1 MPAQLLPI
9 TALLFSTLL
18 MLMAGGLAGL
28 LLPIRAGMEGWSTIT
43 IGWMGTF
50 YSLAFTAGCLVVP
63 IFVRNVGHVRV
74 FTVLLTI
81 LGMSLLL
88 HSLIIDPIA
97 WMAFRGLAGFSLA
110 GGYMV
115 VESWLNER
123 VNNDSRGMIF
133 SVYMI
138 TTMVGTM
145 SGQYILPFGDPS
157 TQTLFIICTL
167 IYSFA
172 LIPTALSRAESPK
185 PLTQV
190 SLDIKGLYKR
200 SPAAVVGS
208 LVSGIIAGAW
218 NILAPIYGQMNGLD
232 NLSIATMLVTAMI
245 GGAIFQYPLGRFSD
259 FVDRRYVMVLSGII
273 GVILSLVLMLFSP
286 ADGLS
291 GYMVIFL
298 MGAVLFPIYS
308 LNVAHANDYAE
319 ANEFVKISG
328 GLLIVY
334 GIGNVIGPQIA
345 ARMMESFGKT
355 GMPVTLIICFAA
367 YGLHALWRISLH
379 ERPAISDQKTEFK
392 YQATKN
398 INTPE
403 SYQMDPRS
411 DVPEEETE
419 ETPTE
424 DSSTENIKD

>member
-1 MPAQLLPI
+1 MVDQPSIPA
-9 TALLFSTLL
+9 
-18 MLMAGGLAGL
+18 
-28 LLPIRAGMEGWSTIT
+28 R
-43 IGWMGTF
+43 IG
-50 YSLAFTAGCLVVP
+50 
-63 IFVRNVGHVRV
+63 R
-74 FTVLLTI
+74 
-81 LGMSLLL
+81 
-88 HSLIIDPIA
+88 
-97 WMAFRGLAGFSLA
+97 
-110 GGYMV
+110 
-115 VESWLNER
+115 
-123 VNNDSRGMIF
+123 
-133 SVYMI
+133 
-138 TTMVGTM
+138 
-145 SGQYILPFGDPS
+145 
-157 TQTLFIICTL
+157 
-167 IYSFA
+167 
-172 LIPTALSRAESPK
+172 
-185 PLTQV
+185 
-190 SLDIKGLYKR
+190 
-200 SPAAVVGS
+200 
-208 LVSGIIAGAW
+208 
-218 NILAPIYGQMNGLD
+218 
-232 NLSIATMLVTAMI
+232 
-245 GGAIFQYPLGRFSD
+245 AIFQYPLGRFSD

-367 YGLHALWRISLH
+367 YGLHALWRISLR

-419 ETPTE
+419 ETPAE
-424 DSSTENIKD
+424 NSSTENIKD

>member
-1 MPAQLLPI
+1 MPAQLLPV

-28 LLPIRAGMEGWSTIT
+28 LLPIRASMEGWSTIT

-74 FTVLLTI
+74 FAVLLTI

-88 HSLIIDPIA
+88 HSLIINAYA
-97 WMAFRGLAGFSLA
+97 WMAFRCLAGFSLA

-123 VNNDSRGMIF
+123 VTNESRGMIF
-133 SVYMI
+133 SIYMI
-138 TTMVGTM
+138 TTMIGTM
-145 SGQYILPFGDPS
+145 AGQYILPFGDPS
-157 TQTLFIICTL
+157 TQTLFILCTL

-190 SLDIKGLYKR
+190 SLDIKGLYRR
-200 SPAAVVGS
+200 SPAAVIGS
-208 LVSGIIAGAW
+208 LIAGLISGSW
-218 NILAPIYGQMNGLD
+218 NILAPVYGQMNGLN

-245 GGAIFQYPLGRFSD
+245 GGAIFQYPLGRASD
-259 FVDRRYVMVLSGII
+259 FVDRRYIMVLSGII
-273 GVILSLVLMLFSP
+273 GVVLSAVLLMLSP
-286 ADGLS
+286 AEGLS
-291 GYMVIFL
+291 GYIVIFL

-334 GIGNVIGPQIA
+334 GVGNIIGPQLA
-345 ARMMESFGKT
+345 AHMMENFGKQ
-355 GMPVTLIICFAA
+355 GMPLTLLACFAA
-367 YGLHALWRISLH
+367 YGLHALWRISLR
-379 ERPAISDQKTEFK
+379 ERPAISDLKTEFK

-411 DVPEEETE
+411 DMPEEEKAEIEATAD
-419 ETPTE
+419 TGL
-424 DSSTENIKD
+424 

>member
-50 YSLAFTAGCLVVP
+50 YSLAFTIGCLVVP

-88 HSLIIDPIA
+88 HSLFVHPIA

-123 VNNDSRGMIF
+123 VNNESRGMIF

-138 TTMVGTM
+138 TTMIGTM

-172 LIPTALSRAESPK
+172 LIPTALSRAETPK

-190 SLDIKGLYKR
+190 SLDIKGLYRR

-208 LVSGIIAGAW
+208 LIAGLIAGSW
-218 NILAPIYGQMNGLD
+218 NTLAPIYGKMNDLD

-259 FVDRRYVMVLSGII
+259 FVDRRYIMVLSGIL
-273 GVILSLVLMLFSP
+273 GVILSLVLTLFSP
-286 ADGLS
+286 ADGFS
-291 GYMVIFL
+291 GYVVIFL
-298 MGAVLFPIYS
+298 IGSVLFPIYS

-319 ANEFVKISG
+319 ANEFVQISG

-334 GIGNVIGPQIA
+334 GVGNMIGPQIS

-355 GMPVTLIICFAA
+355 GMPITLAMCFAA
-367 YGLHALWRISLH
+367 YGLHALWRISLK

-411 DVPEEETE
+411 DVPEDHTAEETA
-419 ETPTE
+419 
-424 DSSTENIKD
+424 KD

>member
-28 LLPIRAGMEGWSTIT
+28 LLPIRASMEGWSTIT

-50 YSLAFTAGCLVVP
+50 YSLAFTIGCLVVP

-74 FTVLLTI
+74 FAVLLTI

-88 HSLIIDPIA
+88 HSLIINPYA
-97 WMAFRGLAGFSLA
+97 WMAFRCLAGFSLA

-123 VNNDSRGMIF
+123 VTNESRGMIF
-133 SVYMI
+133 SIYMI

-190 SLDIKGLYKR
+190 SLDIKGLYRR
-200 SPAAVVGS
+200 SPAAVIGS
-208 LVSGIIAGAW
+208 LIAGLISGSW
-218 NILAPIYGQMNGLD
+218 NILAPVYGQMNGLD

-245 GGAIFQYPLGRFSD
+245 GGAIFQYPLGRASD
-259 FVDRRYVMVLSGII
+259 FVDRRYIMVLSGMI
-273 GVILSLVLMLFSP
+273 GVVLSVVLMLFSP
-286 ADGLS
+286 AEGFS
-291 GYMVIFL
+291 GYFVIFL

-334 GIGNVIGPQIA
+334 GIGNIIGPQLA
-345 ARMMESFGKT
+345 AHMMENFGKL
-355 GMPVTLIICFAA
+355 GMPLTLIVCFAA
-367 YGLHALWRISLH
+367 YGLLALWRISLR
-379 ERPAISDQKTEFK
+379 ERPAISDLKTEFK

-411 DVPEEETE
+411 DVPEEE
-419 ETPTE
+419 
-424 DSSTENIKD
+424 ENA

>member
-9 TALLFSTLL
+9 AALLFSTFL

-28 LLPIRAGMEGWSTIT
+28 LLPIRAAMEGWSTIT

-50 YSLAFTAGCLVVP
+50 YSLAFTIGCLVVP
-63 IFVRNVGHVRV
+63 FFVRNVGHVRV
-74 FTVLLTI
+74 FAVLLTI

-88 HSLIIDPIA
+88 HSLFVHPIA
-97 WMAFRGLAGFSLA
+97 WMAFRCLAGFSLA

-115 VESWLNER
+115 IESWLNER
-123 VNNDSRGMIF
+123 VNNDSRGMVF

-138 TTMVGTM
+138 TTMIGTM
-145 SGQYILPFGDPS
+145 SGQYILPFGDPG

-172 LIPTALSRAESPK
+172 LIPTALSRAETPK

-190 SLDIKGLYKR
+190 SLDIRGLYRR

-208 LVSGIIAGAW
+208 LISGLIGGSW
-218 NILAPIYGQMNGLD
+218 SILAPIYGRMNGLD
-232 NLSIATMLVTAMI
+232 NFSIATMLVTAMI
-245 GGAIFQYPLGRFSD
+245 GGAIFQYPLGRASD
-259 FVDRRYVMVLSGII
+259 FVDRRTIMVLCGTI
-273 GVILSLVLMLFSP
+273 GVILALLSTLFSP
-286 ADGLS
+286 ADGIS
-291 GYMVIFL
+291 GYAIIFL
-298 MGAVLFPIYS
+298 MGGVLFPIYS

-334 GIGNVIGPQIA
+334 GVGTMIGPQIS
-345 ARMMESFGKT
+345 ARMMEAFGKN
-355 GMPVTLIICFAA
+355 GMPATMAFCFAA
-367 YGLHALWRISLH
+367 YGLHALLRIYLRD
-379 ERPAISDQKTEFK
+379 RPAISEQKTEFK

-398 INTPE
+398 MNTPE
-403 SYQMDPRS
+403 SYLIDPRNPES
-411 DVPEEETE
+411 DKFNA
-419 ETPTE
+419 
-424 DSSTENIKD
+424 D

>member
-9 TALLFSTLL
+9 SALLFSTLL

-50 YSLAFTAGCLVVP
+50 YSLAFTIGCLVVP
-63 IFVRNVGHVRV
+63 FFVRNVGHVRV

-88 HSLIIDPIA
+88 HSLFVNPIA

-138 TTMVGTM
+138 TTMIGTM
-145 SGQYILPFGDPS
+145 SGQYILPFGNPG

-190 SLDIKGLYKR
+190 SLDIKGLYRR
-200 SPAAVVGS
+200 SPAAVIGS
-208 LVSGIIAGAW
+208 LIAGLIAGSW
-218 NILAPIYGQMNGLD
+218 NTLAPIYGKMNELD

-259 FVDRRYVMVLSGII
+259 FVDRRYIMVLSGIL
-273 GVILSLVLMLFSP
+273 GVILSLALTLFSP
-286 ADGLS
+286 ADGFS
-291 GYMVIFL
+291 GYVVIFL
-298 MGAVLFPIYS
+298 IGSVLFPIYS

-319 ANEFVKISG
+319 ANEFVQVSG

-334 GIGNVIGPQIA
+334 GVGNMIGPQIS

-355 GMPVTLIICFAA
+355 GMPMTLAMCFAA
-367 YGLHALWRISLH
+367 YGLHALWRISLK
-379 ERPAISDQKTEFK
+379 ERPAISDHKTEFK
-392 YQATKN
+392 YQAIKN

-411 DVPEEETE
+411 DAPEDENSEETG
-419 ETPTE
+419 
-424 DSSTENIKD
+424 KD

>member
-9 TALLFSTLL
+9 SALLFSTLL

-28 LLPIRAGMEGWSTIT
+28 LIPIRAGMEGWSTIT

-50 YSLAFTAGCLVVP
+50 YSLAFTVGCLVVP
-63 IFVRNVGHVRV
+63 FFVRNVGHVRV

-138 TTMVGTM
+138 TTMIGTM

-172 LIPTALSRAESPK
+172 LIPTALSRAETPK

-190 SLDIKGLYKR
+190 SLDIKGLYRR
-200 SPAAVVGS
+200 SPAAVIGA
-208 LVSGIIAGAW
+208 LISGLISGAW

-232 NLSIATMLVTAMI
+232 NFSIASMLVATVI
-245 GGAIFQYPLGRFSD
+245 GGAIFQYPLGRASD
-259 FVDRRYVMVLSGII
+259 LVDRRYVMVLCGII
-273 GVILSLVLMLFSP
+273 GVILSLVLTVFSP

-291 GYMVIFL
+291 GYFVIFL
-298 MGAVLFPIYS
+298 LGGVLFPIYS

-319 ANEFVKISG
+319 ANEFVKVSG

-334 GIGNVIGPQIA
+334 GVGTMIGPQIA
-345 ARMMESFGKT
+345 AHMMEGFGKL
-355 GMPVTLIICFAA
+355 GMPITLMSCFAA
-367 YGLHALWRISLH
+367 YGLHAMWRISMR
-379 ERPAISDQKTEFK
+379 ERPAISDTKTEFK

-411 DVPEEETE
+411 DAPEEEDDPE
-419 ETPTE
+419 
-424 DSSTENIKD
+424 